1 MRSRRSWPTP
11 LKAEP
16 RSCKRCPKVLR
27 CSPASFLLNVA
38 HNAAVRRAQLARLR
52 QRQAALAKDAA
63 ALQKQA
69 ALLNQPATFAQGA
82 RLQRL
87 SVAREKE
94 ADVLRVKQ
102 ARVLGSALCVPP
114 MCILE
119 AASTGIGL
127 SLAHEESYCI

>member
-1 MRSRRSWPTP
+1 M
-11 LKAEP
+11 
-16 RSCKRCPKVLR
+16 
-27 CSPASFLLNVA
+27 
-38 HNAAVRRAQLARLR
+38 RRAQLARLR
-52 QRQAALAKDAA
+52 QRQAALATDAA

-102 ARVLGSALCVPP
+102 ARVLGSSPCARRQ
-114 MCILE
+114 
-119 AASTGIGL
+119 
-127 SLAHEESYCI
+127 